1 MAKRDYYELLGV
13 SRDAS
18 DADIEVQSPL
28 VGGFLESLKKL
39 FGG

>member
-18 DADIEVQSPL
+18 DADIEEPGPL

>member
-18 DADIEVQSPL
+18 DADIEEPGLL

>member
-1 MAKRDYYELLGV
+1 V
-13 SRDAS
+13 SS
-18 DADIEVQSPL
+18 GEEQGPL

>member
-1 MAKRDYYELLGV
+1 MRSHPTSPAPAAE
-13 SRDAS
+13 
-18 DADIEVQSPL
+18 EQSPL

>member
-18 DADIEVQSPL
+18 DADIED
-28 VGGFLESLKKL
+28 GFLESLKKL

>member
-1 MAKRDYYELLGV
+1 VAERDYYELLGV

-18 DADIEVQSPL
+18 DADIEEQGPL
-28 VGGFLESLKKL
+28 AGFLESLKKL

>member
-13 SRDAS
+13 SRDARATRTS
-18 DADIEVQSPL
+18 RSRAP